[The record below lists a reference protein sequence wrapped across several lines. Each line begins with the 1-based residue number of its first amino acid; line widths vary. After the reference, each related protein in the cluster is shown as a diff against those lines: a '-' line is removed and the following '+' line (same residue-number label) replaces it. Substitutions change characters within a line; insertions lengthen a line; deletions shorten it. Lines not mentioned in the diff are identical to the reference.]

1 MADDPQKAKEKAV
14 REAVPGSS
22 PDALVFTGPGM
33 RQVLFSDLLA
43 NAGIVT
49 GVAEWQ
55 QETDGKLASLQQQVD
70 VARAEL
76 QRQIDELRGVTPI
89 PLGGAKQTSPPPKR

>member
-1 MADDPQKAKEKAV
+1 MADDPQKQAV

-22 PDALVFTGPGM
+22 TDALVFTGPGM
-33 RQVLFSDLLA
+33 RQVLFSELLE
-43 NAGIVT
+43 NAGVVT

-55 QETDGKLASLQQQVD
+55 QETDGKLASLQQQID

-76 QRQIDELRGVTPI
+76 QRQIDELRGVMPI
-89 PLGGAKQTSPPPKR
+89 AKK